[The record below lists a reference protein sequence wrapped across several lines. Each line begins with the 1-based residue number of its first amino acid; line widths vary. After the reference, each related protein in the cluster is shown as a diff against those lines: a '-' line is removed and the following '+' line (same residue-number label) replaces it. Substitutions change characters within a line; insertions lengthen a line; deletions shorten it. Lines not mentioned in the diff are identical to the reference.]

1 MGRNRVSSYFPVVI
15 ALLASACTTQT
26 PAPSVGRAEAVLGAA
41 EAHALAA
48 QAKVVNLEPD
58 SAGPEE
64 PICRK
69 EQVTGSHRTKT
80 ICQTQAQRR
89 AVRAAAQ
96 EWYRSGGRVGEISQV
111 PTVH

>member
-1 MGRNRVSSYFPVVI
+1 MGRNRVSSYLPMI
-15 ALLASACTTQT
+15 LALLVSACSTQT
-26 PAPSVGRAEAVLGAA
+26 PTPPVGDAAAVVSPE
-41 EAHALAA
+41 EAHELAA
-48 QAKVVNLEPD
+48 NATVVNVEPRI
-58 SAGPEE
+58 AGPEE

>member
-1 MGRNRVSSYFPVVI
+1 MYRNRVSSYFPVI
-15 ALLASACTTQT
+15 LASLVSACTTQP
-26 PAPSVGRAEAVLGAA
+26 PAPSVGHAAAAVSAE
-41 EAHALAA
+41 EAHELAA
-48 QAKVVNLEPD
+48 RAKVVDVE
-58 SAGPEE
+58 SRTAGGEE
-64 PICRK
+64 AICRK
-69 EQVTGSHRTKT
+69 EQVTGSHRPKT